1 MPGVVPVKT
10 TVPLPILLV
19 PSVPTVHKYP
29 EPDILPDRAI
39 EPVFKVP
46 LLPLPLSFTDAD
58 ITKGIAVDVSNQ
70 YP

>member
-1 MPGVVPVKT
+1 VPGVVPVKIT
-10 TVPLPILLV
+10 LPPAID
-19 PSVPTVHKYP
+19 HEYP
-29 EPDILPDRAI
+29 GPDTLPDKAI

-46 LLPLPLSFTDAD
+46 LLPSALPLSFIDAD